1 MSQRITLY
9 DVLGIGPDAS
19 DEDIRAAFRKLTL
32 KYHPDRYTSDRRDRA
47 EKRFQ
52 EITEAFNVLSRPEL
66 RQKYDRDIAGS
77 IPSRSGQD
85 PRELGR
91 RLAARGAQ
99 EYKNGKF
106 AEARENLELA
116 VHHDDSNSRGHY
128 FLGMTLMHFPNQQ
141 KAALRHLD
149 RAVTLE
155 PDNMAIRGEVARCFL
170 AAGMKLRAQRL
181 AEETLAADPT
191 NSKAAEVMNQ
201 LGKSDSSGGEGLL
214 GKLKRKG

>member
-19 DEDIRAAFRKLTL
+19 DDDIRTAFRKLTM
-32 KYHPDRYTSDRRDRA
+32 KYHPDRYTSERREKA

-66 RQKYDRDIAGS
+66 RTKYDREIAGS
-77 IPSRSGQD
+77 IGTKTQD
-85 PRELGR
+85 PREMGR
-91 RLAARGAQ
+91 RLAAKGAQ
-99 EYKNGKF
+99 EYKNGNL
-106 AEARENLELA
+106 AEAREHLELA
-116 VHHDDSNSRGHY
+116 VYHDDNSSRGHY
-128 FLGMTLMHFPNQQ
+128 FLGMTLMHFPNQR
-141 KAALRHLD
+141 KAALRHLE
-149 RAVTLE
+149 RAVSLE
-155 PDNMAIRGEVARCFL
+155 PDNTTIRGEAANCFL

-191 NSKAAEVMNQ
+191 NTKAAEV
-201 LGKSDSSGGEGLL
+201 LRSLAGSSSSGGEGLL

>member
-19 DEDIRAAFRKLTL
+19 DEDIRAAFRNLTL
-32 KYHPDRYTSDRRDRA
+32 KYHPDRYMSERREKA

-66 RQKYDRDIAGS
+66 RKKYDREIAGS
-77 IPSRSGQD
+77 VSARSQD

-91 RLAARGAQ
+91 RLAAKGAQ
-99 EYKNGKF
+99 EYKTGRL
-106 AEARENLELA
+106 AEAREHLELA
-116 VHHDDSNSRGHY
+116 VHHDDGNSRGHY
-128 FLGMTLMHFPNQQ
+128 FLGMTLMRFPDQR

-149 RAVTLE
+149 RAISLE
-155 PDNMAIRGEVARCFL
+155 PDNIAIKSEAARCFL

-181 AEETLAADPT
+181 AEEILATDQT
-191 NSKAAEVMNQ
+191 NAKAIEVMDS
-201 LGKSDSSGGEGLL
+201 LGEGESSGGEGLF